1 MVKLTASEPS
11 QVKDVMMSI
20 VTLENQP
27 LLPQSAT
34 VESQAISNE
43 TILNDKLN
51 SCEINTLT
59 QNLSEILK
67 KEDILNKLKEL
78 KPIYQNEGLEILG
91 VFGSYAK
98 ETNTKYSD
106 IDIAYKLDYD
116 KFSKKYIG
124 GFSKI
129 LRINEIKD
137 ELKAIFKTEVDFVS
151 DSNKKIMKDLIYV

>member
-1 MVKLTASEPS
+1 MNK
-11 QVKDVMMSI
+11 
-20 VTLENQP
+20 
-27 LLPQSAT
+27 
-34 VESQAISNE
+34 NE
-43 TILNDKLN
+43 
-51 SCEINTLT
+51 
-59 QNLSEILK
+59 
-67 KEDILNKLKEL
+67 ILNKLKEL

-129 LRINEIKD
+129 LRIIEDIDFIINDSDLKITQAINDKIIKPAIKMNIIRIA
-137 ELKAIFKTEVDFVS
+137 EQFSKLKDDNIIEEVIRYNLPIFKQTILDI
-151 DSNKKIMKDLIYV
+151 KKEF